1 MYVSESSY
9 WHSNTTYKLQ
19 LYITRQE
26 FKARPFEVLL
36 NIGIGIGSA
45 DSTNQTS
52 VNRIGGNNTNRS
64 FTNKQNF

>member
-45 DSTNQTS
+45 DSTKQTS
-52 VNRIGGNNTNRS
+52 VNRIGGKNANRS
-64 FTNKQNF
+64 FTIKVTA